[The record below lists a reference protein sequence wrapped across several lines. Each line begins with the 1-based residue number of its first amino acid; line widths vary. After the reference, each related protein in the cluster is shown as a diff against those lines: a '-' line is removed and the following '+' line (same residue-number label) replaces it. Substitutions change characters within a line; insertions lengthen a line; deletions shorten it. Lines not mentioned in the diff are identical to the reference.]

1 MPVIILTGHG
11 TIESAVQAMHD
22 GAYDFLTKPVN
33 LDRLSLMVKRALG
46 NRELALQ
53 NRAMQEELERR
64 SQFASI
70 IGKSAE
76 MKQVFEMVRQVAPS
90 RSSVLITGESGSGK
104 EMIAEALHYNS
115 PRKDKPF
122 IKLHCAA
129 LSESLL
135 ESELF
140 GHEKGAFTGAIMRKR
155 GRFEL
160 AHMGTLFLDEIGEI
174 NQNVQI
180 KLLRVLEEKKFERV
194 GGEETIEVDV
204 RLIAATNRDL
214 KAAIA
219 SGAFREDLYYRST
232 WSTSTSR
239 RFGSEK
245 RISPFLTAAFLK
257 EFCQENGKSI
267 DGIIP
272 KARLALYNYS
282 WPGNV
287 RQLRNSIESAV
298 VLCKGSMITLEDLP
312 PNVRGDTGVDD
323 YLRVP
328 VGASLAEVEKEV
340 IRSTLGREGGNKSRT
355 AEDPSA
361 SAERPSTAR
370 SRSTACESRRNEKR
384 EVDMKRSF
392 TGKLVGGTV
401 LLLVTIALLGLCFA
415 AGMAA
420 DATVERDARA
430 FADAALGVSGVS
442 TSVELLA
449 LSGALSSPNAPQSAI
464 VQVERLRHI
473 ASSAAEINSLLNGA
487 LSSMSGSILYSPEL
501 KDAARRLGT
510 FVESQW
516 FAALRAGRQCFRR
529 SGRCSRR
536 SRRPR
541 RGFRRRRAL
550 RKPHDV
556 FPHHGKGPFGFC
568 EYRPTIRRDNGRHAQ
583 DDFHPVCRL
592 CHPRR
597 PFPFRVRLLGP
608 LFPPA

>member
-1 MPVIILTGHG
+1 MKLTVLVADDEKNIREGLREALALDGYDVALAADGHEAWETVNKGDIDLVITDLKMPHMSGEDLLRNISSQFPTVPVIILTGHG

-219 SGAFREDLYYRST
+219 SGAFREDLYYRLNVVNIHIPPL
-232 WSTSTSR
+232 R
-239 RFGSEK
+239 ERKED
-245 RISPFLTAAFLK
+245 IALLTAAFLK

-267 DGIIP
+267 DGIDP

-355 AEDPSA
+355 AE
-361 SAERPSTAR
+361 
-370 SRSTACESRRNEKR
+370 
-384 EVDMKRSF
+384 
-392 TGKLVGGTV
+392 
-401 LLLVTIALLGLCFA
+401 ILG
-415 AGMAA
+415 
-420 DATVERDARA
+420 
-430 FADAALGVSGVS
+430 
-442 TSVELLA
+442 
-449 LSGALSSPNAPQSAI
+449 I
-464 VQVERLRHI
+464 
-473 ASSAAEINSLLNGA
+473 
-487 LSSMSGSILYSPEL
+487 
-501 KDAARRLGT
+501 
-510 FVESQW
+510 
-516 FAALRAGRQCFRR
+516 GRKT
-529 SGRCSRR
+529 
-536 SRRPR
+536 
-541 RGFRRRRAL
+541 L
-550 RKPHDV
+550 HRKIE
-556 FPHHGKGPFGFC
+556 
-568 EYRPTIRRDNGRHAQ
+568 EYG
-583 DDFHPVCRL
+583 L
-592 CHPRR
+592 
-597 PFPFRVRLLGP
+597 
-608 LFPPA
+608 